1 MFQAGSISKPVA
13 AMAAL
18 HLVEQLKLGLDADIN
33 LELKAGSCQRP
44 GPGGKPV
51 TLRELLTHTGGT
63 TVHGFPGYA
72 TDAPVPTLVQV
83 LNGAKPANTPAIRSE
98 AAPGSKWNY
107 SGGGY
112 TIMQQ
117 AMIDVSGQ
125 PFPKLLHDTVL
136 APIGMAHSTYEQP
149 LPKEFQSFAAT
160 LTMATASPLRVART
174 LTRRWPPPAYG
185 PPVRHCPLCYRSREF
200 GRRQGQPRA
209 LCTNDPRDAQDGH
222 RLLGPGPRDWRRRVQ
237 PLLSHG
243 GVNEGFISIF
253 VAYEKSGEG
262 AVVMTNAD
270 TGGALGDEIVR
281 SVALEYRWPDYQ
293 PVVRKVVLVDP
304 KILTEYAG
312 TYALAPNF
320 DLVITNEN
328 GQLMARQ
335 PARTKTH
342 LSESETVFFPVVVE
356 AKIEFFRDAQ
366 GKVIHLILHQGGHDM
381 KAPRK

>member
-1 MFQAGSISKPVA
+1 MTRE
-13 AMAAL
+13 M
-18 HLVEQLKLGLDADIN
+18 LKTGIGFWGLGLEI
-33 LELKAGSCQRP
+33 
-44 GPGGKPV
+44 GG
-51 TLRELLTHTGGT
+51 
-63 TVHGFPGYA
+63 
-72 TDAPVPTLVQV
+72 
-83 LNGAKPANTPAIRSE
+83 
-98 AAPGSKWNY
+98 AASNPY
-107 SGGGY
+107 
-112 TIMQQ
+112 
-117 AMIDVSGQ
+117 
-125 PFPKLLHDTVL
+125 F
-136 APIGMAHSTYEQP
+136 
-149 LPKEFQSFAAT
+149 
-160 LTMATASPLRVART
+160 
-174 LTRRWPPPAYG
+174 
-185 PPVRHCPLCYRSREF
+185 
-200 GRRQGQPRA
+200 
-209 LCTNDPRDAQDGH
+209 
-222 RLLGPGPRDWRRRVQ
+222 
-237 PLLSHG
+237 SHG

-328 GQLMARQ
+328 GQLMAQ
-335 PARTKTH
+335 ATGQDKDPIYP
-342 LSESETVFFPVVVE
+342 ESETVFFPVVVE